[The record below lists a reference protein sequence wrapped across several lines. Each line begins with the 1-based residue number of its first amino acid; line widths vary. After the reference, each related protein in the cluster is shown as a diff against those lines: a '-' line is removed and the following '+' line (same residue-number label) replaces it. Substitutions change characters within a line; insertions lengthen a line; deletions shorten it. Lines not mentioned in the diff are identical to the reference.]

1 MNQQTQRGV
10 SALTPREWQAL
21 TLVLVGDKRAASV
34 MGVSLHTCRA
44 HWRAVYAKLGVHSR
58 AAAAVA
64 LLLSP
69 QCPRALRTE

>member
-1 MNQQTQRGV
+1 MNQTQPQGID
-10 SALTPREWQAL
+10 ALTPRELQTL
-21 TLVLVGDKRAASV
+21 TLVLVGDKQAASV